1 MSEPEQAETTRES
14 SPRSTNNHKRVSE
27 ALPPSIQAQPAPI
40 PIEAEVGANV
50 LSQLAT
56 SEISSPEK
64 EDQRTD
70 QSKPAHLSS
79 SKSLDSSD
87 DTNVRSVDAKDY
99 ADEADGLPQTFPGD
113 EAAGSGASKHSDIQG
128 NTSAEA
134 ERQSPDQ
141 SSDGA
146 ARPLMGP
153 PAIPNAY
160 VEIWK
165 KSDPVKTDSHPEKTA
180 SQTLSQ
186 ELQRSISTSKD
197 STAQTPKTT
206 SVNVPRESVAQE
218 RRLAEQAEKM
228 MVAADGARQLQLEQA
243 KLKQGANTA
252 KTNGWTAV
260 NGVQQKPMT
269 KKQEADQKRREAQS
283 AAATKFRERNSYVT
297 SSPYEAGKTALANR
311 QGIPS
316 SQLSSSQKIGS
327 EGLSSSASNVDS
339 MSSSKRRTLTPSHP
353 PPITSDVQ
361 QFSSPISSRSVASN
375 GLPLKSALKQPASN
389 LRRSMSQVAFNE
401 SSSKP
406 VVEKPVLNGASSS
419 PSCPPP
425 ISTPPES
432 TLTKAKPAKIPPQPV
447 AKAQRKGT
455 TKPTTESGTRKIQ
468 STLKVTRDKKQKG
481 RLPGRPV
488 TKEIFQQD
496 NSSTSSSSD
505 GVSSFISD
513 EVVDVGISKAG
524 PSSKQKPSSTRT
536 LQSRKN
542 SLKQTN
548 TSSIK
553 SSSPLPEAFSSS
565 IDPALQALKPWASQ
579 SSGITS
585 NHNSQSKHGSSQHV
599 GEPTSGQIGTS
610 DHSAGFES
618 DLEDEPV
625 PTGTKPHHENSLGKA
640 ISHQKRLDSSSS
652 QKVSKSSKIGADG
665 MLANGMRPANR
676 TYTTFSQLKRE
687 AQGKPHQPHVIQP
700 KASKPVPDIDP
711 VDSESGS
718 EEDDSERNSDSE
730 NNHVVTHKKKSG
742 ILAGAR
748 GLLKRRF
755 PACEGR
761 FYRALTLTAS
771 VVIQSK

>member
-1 MSEPEQAETTRES
+1 M
-14 SPRSTNNHKRVSE
+14 
-27 ALPPSIQAQPAPI
+27 
-40 PIEAEVGANV
+40 EAEVGADI

-56 SEISSPEK
+56 SEVSSPEK
-64 EDQRTD
+64 EDPRTG
-70 QSKPAHLSS
+70 QSKPARLSS
-79 SKSLDSSD
+79 SNAPDSSN
-87 DTNVRSVDAKDY
+87 DTNARSIDATDHAY
-99 ADEADGLPQTFPGD
+99 EADGPPQTFPGD
-113 EAAGSGASKHSDIQG
+113 DDAGSGASKQSDIQG

-141 SSDGA
+141 SSDSA

-165 KSDPVKTDSHPEKTA
+165 NSDPVKTNSHPEKIA

-186 ELQRSISTSKD
+186 ELRRSISTSKD
-197 STAQTPKTT
+197 STAQTPKMT

-243 KLKQGANTA
+243 KLKQAANTA

-269 KKQEADQKRREAQS
+269 KKQETDQKRREAQS
-283 AAATKFRERNSYVT
+283 AAAKKFRERNQYVT
-297 SSPYEAGKTALANR
+297 SSPYEAGKTALANG

-316 SQLSSSQKIGS
+316 SQLSSSQKVGS
-327 EGLSSSASNVDS
+327 EGLSSSASNVGS

-353 PPITSDVQ
+353 PPTSSDVQ

-401 SSSKP
+401 SSSKSG
-406 VVEKPVLNGASSS
+406 VEKPVLNGASSS
-419 PSCPPP
+419 PSVPPP
-425 ISTPPES
+425 TSTPQES
-432 TLTKAKPAKIPPQPV
+432 TLTQTKAKAAKNPPQPV
-447 AKAQRKGT
+447 AKAQGKAT
-455 TKPTTESGTRKIQ
+455 TKPTAKPATRKIQ
-468 STLKVTRDKKQKG
+468 STLKITRDKKQKG
-481 RLPGRPV
+481 RLSGPPV

-496 NSSTSSSSD
+496 KSSTSSSSD
-505 GVSSFISD
+505 EVSSFISD
-513 EVVDVGISKAG
+513 EVVEVGISKAG

-536 LQSRKN
+536 LQTQKK
-542 SLKQTN
+542 SLNQTN

-565 IDPALQALKPWASQ
+565 VDPALQALKPSASQ

-585 NHNSQSKHGSSQHV
+585 NLGSSQHAE
-599 GEPTSGQIGTS
+599 EPTSGQIGTS
-610 DHSAGFES
+610 DHSSGSES

-625 PTGTKPHHENSLGKA
+625 PTGTKPRDENSLGEA
-640 ISHQKRLDSSSS
+640 ISHHKRLDSSSS
-652 QKVSKSSKIGADG
+652 QKASKSSKIRADG
-665 MLANGMRPANR
+665 MLANGMRPAN
-676 TYTTFSQLKRE
+676 YKYPSLSQLKRE
-687 AQGKPHQPHVIQP
+687 AQGKPHRPRVIQP
-700 KASKPVPDIDP
+700 KASNPVPGINP

-718 EEDDSERNSDSE
+718 EEDDSERDSDSE
-730 NNHVVTHKKKSG
+730 SKHVVTHKKKSG

-755 PACEGR
+755 PSCDGGFHR
-761 FYRALTLTAS
+761 TLSLTAS

>member
-1 MSEPEQAETTRES
+1 M
-14 SPRSTNNHKRVSE
+14 
-27 ALPPSIQAQPAPI
+27 
-40 PIEAEVGANV
+40 
-50 LSQLAT
+50 AT
-56 SEISSPEK
+56 SEVSSPEK

-70 QSKPAHLSS
+70 PSKPASVSS
-79 SKSLDSSD
+79 FKSPINSD
-87 DTNVRSVDAKDY
+87 NTNARSVVATDH
-99 ADEADGLPQTFPGD
+99 ADEADEPPQTFPGD
-113 EAAGSGASKHSDIQG
+113 DDAESGASKHSNIQG

-134 ERQSPDQ
+134 GRQSPHPL
-141 SSDGA
+141 SNGLTK
-146 ARPLMGP
+146 PLMGP
-153 PAIPNAY
+153 PAVPNAY

-165 KSDPVKTDSHPEKTA
+165 KSSPAERNSHPDGMA

-186 ELQRSISTSKD
+186 ELQRTTSTSKN
-197 STAQTPKTT
+197 STAQTPKTE
-206 SVNVPRESVAQE
+206 SVNIPRESAMQE
-218 RRLAEQAEKM
+218 KRLAEQAEKM

-252 KTNGWTAV
+252 KANGWTAV

-283 AAATKFRERNSYVT
+283 AAAKKFRERNQYVT
-297 SSPYEAGKTALANR
+297 SSPYEAGKIALANG

-353 PPITSDVQ
+353 PPTSSDVQ

-389 LRRSMSQVAFNE
+389 LRRSVSQVAFNE
-401 SSSKP
+401 SSSKSA
-406 VVEKPVLNGASSS
+406 VKKPVLNGTSSS
-419 PSCPPP
+419 PSFLPPT
-425 ISTPPES
+425 STPLES
-432 TLTKAKPAKIPPQPV
+432 TLKKTKPAKILPQPV
-447 AKAQRKGT
+447 AKTQRKGT
-455 TKPTTESGTRKIQ
+455 TKPTTKSSTRKIQ

-481 RLPGRPV
+481 RLSGPQV
-488 TKEIFQQD
+488 TQEIFQQD
-496 NSSTSSSSD
+496 KSSISSSSD

-536 LQSRKN
+536 LQTQKK
-542 SLKQTN
+542 SLNQMN

-565 IDPALQALKPWASQ
+565 IDPALQALKPSASQ

-585 NHNSQSKHGSSQHV
+585 NHNSQSNHGSSQHAE
-599 GEPTSGQIGTS
+599 EPTSGQLGTS
-610 DHSAGFES
+610 DHSSGSES

-625 PTGTKPHHENSLGKA
+625 PTGTKPRHENSLGKA
-640 ISHQKRLDSSSS
+640 ISHHKRLDSSSS
-652 QKVSKSSKIGADG
+652 QKASKSSKIRADG
-665 MLANGMRPANR
+665 MLANGMRPAN
-676 TYTTFSQLKRE
+676 YKYPSLSQLKRE
-687 AQGKPHQPHVIQP
+687 AQGKPHRPRVIQP
-700 KASKPVPDIDP
+700 KTSNPVPGIIP

-718 EEDDSERNSDSE
+718 EEDDSERDSDSE
-730 NNHVVTHKKKSG
+730 SKHVVTHKKKSG

-755 PACEGR
+755 PSCEGR